1 MRPITAC
8 VTEGGRTM
16 VSNGLEGVIA
26 AETRLSDVDGER
38 GRLILAGFDVEQLAG
53 YRSFETVAALF
64 LGGPTDEAQLRAA
77 LGRGRTLAFDR
88 IPTLGGALAAADG
101 MDALRAATAQLPDG
115 STPAEVIAAVG

>member
-38 GRLILAGFDVEQLAG
+38 GRLILSGFDVEQLAG
-53 YRSFETVAALF
+53 YRSFEMVAALF
-64 LGGPTDEAQLRAA
+64 LGGDEAQLRAA

-88 IPTLGGALAAADG
+88 IPTLGGALSAADG
-101 MDALRAATAQLPDG
+101 MDALRAATAQ
-115 STPAEVIAAVG
+115 